1 MFYLIDAGIGGGFP
15 CPMPNSNKNT
25 ANRPPPCLLSNLPSS
40 PPRGTRPPSARDE
53 DGRATRASGTR
64 KRVRPFARQSITRTG
79 RPLAAWTSATSA
91 FESVKSSGEGAATRI
106 NSRTSRLARQ
116 IRPSR
121 RRGIDPLSILLRPHP
136 LSISLR
142 RFLIAHRLSP
152 RFDGREPPPH
162 ISRTTNK
169 SAPKTERATQRN
181 KHRTM
186 NECRV
191 NKRGRRKSCGNPLVA
206 AGLKTRPFLSFSA

>member
-53 DGRATRASGTR
+53 DGRAARASGTR

-121 RRGIDPLSILLRPHP
+121 RRNAARDRSLISPPTPPLDISPPFPYRPSIISP
-136 LSISLR
+136 L
-142 RFLIAHRLSP
+142 
-152 RFDGREPPPH
+152 
-162 ISRTTNK
+162 
-169 SAPKTERATQRN
+169 
-181 KHRTM
+181 
-186 NECRV
+186 
-191 NKRGRRKSCGNPLVA
+191 
-206 AGLKTRPFLSFSA
+206 